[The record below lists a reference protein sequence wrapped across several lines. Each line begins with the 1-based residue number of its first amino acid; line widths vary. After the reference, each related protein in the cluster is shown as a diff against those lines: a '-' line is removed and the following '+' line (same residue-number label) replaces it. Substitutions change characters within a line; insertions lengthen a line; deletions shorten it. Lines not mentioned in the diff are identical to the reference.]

1 MRREGRP
8 RTRPTEGR
16 GHVTG
21 GLGLVLSGGFL
32 RGAFQV
38 GVVEALHARGLR
50 FGVVAGV
57 SSGAWNAAC
66 IATDQIHEMREFW
79 LAVARAP
86 KLRWRN
92 VWRHATPS
100 NFPEIVRNVP
110 MRNLRFEQIA
120 SSGVRLRIGA
130 TSLRDRRLHWFENW
144 NNREAFFDSLMASN
158 YLPGVYGP
166 PVRIDGRYYADGG
179 FVDNVPYE
187 TVLDLGCERV
197 LAVVSDSRGQIWKR
211 LTSRRPHEVPATS
224 RSRLVVIHPDA
235 PLPIGRVR
243 STVDGVLRCIDAGH
257 RAAEKTLAACPDW
270 KSFTPGLTQIKEV
283 QS

>member
-1 MRREGRP
+1 MTELRAGGAGRI
-8 RTRPTEGR
+8 
-16 GHVTG
+16 TG
-21 GLGLVLSGGFL
+21 TLGLVLSGGFL

-66 IATDQIHEMREFW
+66 IATGQIHEMREFW

-100 NFPEIVRNVP
+100 NFPEIVRSVP
-110 MRNLRFEQIA
+110 MRRLRFERIG
-120 SSGVRLRIGA
+120 SSGVQLRIGA
-130 TSLRDRRLHWFENW
+130 TSLRERRLHWFESW
-144 NNREAFFDSLMASN
+144 TSREAFFDTLMASN

-166 PVRIDGRYYADGG
+166 PIRIDGRYYADGS

-187 TVLDLGCERV
+187 AALEAGCERA
-197 LAVVSDSRGQIWKR
+197 LVVVPDPRGRIWKR
-211 LTSRRPHEVPATS
+211 LMSRRPHEVPSAS
-224 RSRLVVIHPDA
+224 RSQLVVIHPDA

-243 STVDGVLRCIDAGH
+243 TTLDGVLRCIDAGH
-257 RAAEKTLAACPDW
+257 RAAERALAEIPD
-270 KSFTPGLTQIKEV
+270 
-283 QS
+283 

>member
-1 MRREGRP
+1 M
-8 RTRPTEGR
+8 
-16 GHVTG
+16 TG
-21 GLGLVLSGGFL
+21 SLGLVLSGGFL

-38 GVVEALHARGLR
+38 GVIEALHAHGLR

-66 IATDQIHEMREFW
+66 VATGQVHEMREFW

-100 NFPEIVRNVP
+100 NFPEIVRSVP
-110 MRNLRFEQIA
+110 MRKLRFERLG

-130 TSLRDRRLHWFENW
+130 TSVRERRLHWFESW
-144 NNREAFFDSLMASN
+144 NSREAFFNTLMASN
-158 YLPGVYGP
+158 YLPGLYGP
-166 PVRIDGRYYADGG
+166 PIRIDGHYYADAG

-187 TVLDLGCERV
+187 AALEAGCERV
-197 LAVVSDSRGQIWKR
+197 LVLVSDWRGRIWKR
-211 LTSRRPHEVPATS
+211 LTSRAPHEVPSAS
-224 RSRLVVIHPDA
+224 RGRLVVIHPDA

-243 STVDGVLRCIDAGH
+243 TTPADVLCCIDAGH
-257 RAAEKTLAACPDW
+257 RAAERALASEVISLPEGVC
-270 KSFTPGLTQIKEV
+270 KSTERGLPT
-283 QS
+283 